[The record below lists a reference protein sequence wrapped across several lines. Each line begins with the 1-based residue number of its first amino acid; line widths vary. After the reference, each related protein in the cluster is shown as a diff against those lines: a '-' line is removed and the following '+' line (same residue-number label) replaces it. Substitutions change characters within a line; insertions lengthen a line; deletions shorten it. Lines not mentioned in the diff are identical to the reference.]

1 MPDSLALSVAALVAA
16 GLIALAMVWP
26 QGQGARSPA
35 PFGHPL
41 AAIVQPAPAG
51 QPAKPETLRGPQP
64 TPAPKHAKKKKHAA
78 PAPAP
83 APL

>member
-1 MPDSLALSVAALVAA
+1 MPDSLALSAVAVVAA

-41 AAIVQPAPAG
+41 AAYEPPG
-51 QPAKPETLRGPQP
+51 PPLSKTPPTLRGPVHVGP
-64 TPAPKHAKKKKHAA
+64 VGHAKAPKRR
-78 PAPAP
+78 P
-83 APL
+83 

>member
-1 MPDSLALSVAALVAA
+1 MPDSLALSATAVVAA

-41 AAIVQPAPAG
+41 AAYEPPAP
-51 QPAKPETLRGPQP
+51 PPSRTPPTLRGPVHVGP
-64 TPAPKHAKKKKHAA
+64 VGRAKARARH
-78 PAPAP
+78 P
-83 APL
+83 